1 MAETLGGRPRPAAG
15 AAEQGMAEVAE
26 SGHRAGS
33 AAWRYLPLTLI
44 VAAFAAFFLFD
55 LDRYLSFEELRRH
68 RETLGTLGRD
78 HAVLAA
84 LGFIVVYAAATAV
97 SLPGGAVLTLAG
109 GFLFG
114 IVAGSIYA
122 VIGATIGATALFLA
136 ARSALG
142 DVLQRRAGPA
152 VRRMEQGFRDNALSY
167 LLFLRLIPL
176 FPFWLVNLVPAF
188 LGVPLWTYVIGTFFG
203 IMPGS
208 IVYTSVGNG
217 LGAVFDQG
225 RTPDLSIIF
234 KPEILLPIIGLAVLS
249 LVPVAYNAIK
259 GKAIKGKASP
269 GDGGGEDKGVP

>member
-1 MAETLGGRPRPAAG
+1 MAESSP
-15 AAEQGMAEVAE
+15 
-26 SGHRAGS
+26 RAGS
-33 AAWRYLPLTLI
+33 AFRRYLPLVLI
-44 VAAFAAFFLFD
+44 VTAFAAFFLFD
-55 LDRYLSFEELRRH
+55 LDRYLSFDELRRH
-68 RETLGTLGRD
+68 REALAVLVRD

-84 LGFIVVYAAATAV
+84 LGFVVVYAAATAV

-114 IVAGSIYA
+114 IVAGSTYA

-142 DVLQRRAGPA
+142 DVLHRRAGPA

-188 LGVPLWTYVIGTFFG
+188 LGVPLRTYVIGTFFG

-208 IVYTSVGNG
+208 LVYTSVGNG

-225 RTPDLSIIF
+225 RTPDLGIIF
-234 KPEILLPIIGLAVLS
+234 APEILLPVIGLAALS
-249 LVPVAYNAIK
+249 LAPVVY
-259 GKAIKGKASP
+259 KAIRGKASRNGNGN
-269 GDGGGEDKGVP
+269 GDGEDQGAP

>member
-1 MAETLGGRPRPAAG
+1 MAETLEGRPRPAVG
-15 AAEQGMAEVAE
+15 AAERGSADMAER
-26 SGHRAGS
+26 GHRAGS
-33 AAWRYLPLTLI
+33 AFWRYLPLVLI
-44 VAAFAAFFLFD
+44 VAVLAAFFVFD

-68 RETLGTLGRD
+68 REALGALVRD

-84 LGFIVVYAAATAV
+84 VGFIVVYAVATGV

-114 IVAGSIYA
+114 AVAGSIYV

-142 DVLQRRAGPA
+142 DALHRRAGPA
-152 VRRMEQGFRDNALSY
+152 VRRMEKGFRDNALSY

-188 LGVPLWTYVIGTFFG
+188 LAVPLRTYVLGTFFG
-203 IMPGS
+203 IIPGS
-208 IVYTSVGNG
+208 IVYAAVGNG
-217 LGAVFDQG
+217 LGTVFDQG

-234 KPEILLPIIGLAVLS
+234 KPEILLPILGLAVLA
-249 LVPVAYNAIK
+249 LAPVAY
-259 GKAIKGKASP
+259 KAIKGKASP
-269 GDGGGEDKGVP
+269 DGDGEDQGTP